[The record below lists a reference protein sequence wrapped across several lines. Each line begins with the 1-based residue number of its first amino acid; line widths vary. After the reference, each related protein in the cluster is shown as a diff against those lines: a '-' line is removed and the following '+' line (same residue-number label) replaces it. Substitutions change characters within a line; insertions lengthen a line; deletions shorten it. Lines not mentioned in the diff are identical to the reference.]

1 MNIENVQKIKDLAGP
16 DWMSDCIEVGCGDG
30 WFRYIEDLIVELK
43 ALEEIFPEIKDL
55 KILQIKEKFG
65 ELRFYYEIGTDTLE
79 EERRR
84 GLRSCIESLIIRAT
98 RLTSITCAICGDPGL
113 GNGPYGAVR
122 CLKH

>member
-1 MNIENVQKIKDLAGP
+1 MNIENVQRIKELVGP

-30 WFRYIEDLIVELK
+30 WFGLIEELVVELK
-43 ALEEIFPEIKDL
+43 ALEEIFPEIRDL

-79 EERRR
+79 EERRL
-84 GLRSCIESLIIRAT
+84 GLRSCVENLIKRAT
-98 RLTSITCAICGDPGL
+98 RLTSITCAICGDPGSDT
-113 GNGPYGAVR
+113 GPYGAVR